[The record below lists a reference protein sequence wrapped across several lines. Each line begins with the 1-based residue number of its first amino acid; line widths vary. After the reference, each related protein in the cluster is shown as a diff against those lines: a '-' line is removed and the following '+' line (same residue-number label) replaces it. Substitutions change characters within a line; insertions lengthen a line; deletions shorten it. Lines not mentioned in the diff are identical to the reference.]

1 MLTKQQRRALLF
13 IEAEMERS
21 GIAQSVADIAAHFH
35 YQSRTQA
42 HKLLVGLEQ
51 RGFIRRTP
59 HGHRAIEVVQ
69 PVSRFRAFKFD
80 PKTKSLQ
87 RAR

>member
-1 MLTKQQRRALLF
+1 MITKQQRRALLF
-13 IEAEMERS
+13 IEAELERT
-21 GIAQSVADIAAHFH
+21 GIAPSVADIASHFH

-59 HGHRAIEVVQ
+59 YGHRAIEVLH
-69 PVSRFRAFKFD
+69 PVSKFQAFKFD
-80 PKTKSLQ
+80 PKTKALR
-87 RAR
+87 RAQ